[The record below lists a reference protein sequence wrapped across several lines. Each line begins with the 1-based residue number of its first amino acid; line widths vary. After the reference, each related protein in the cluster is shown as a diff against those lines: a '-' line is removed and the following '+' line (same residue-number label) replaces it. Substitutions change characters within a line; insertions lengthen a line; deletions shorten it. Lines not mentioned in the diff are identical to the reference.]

1 MIFFAIIFANPI
13 VFREILS
20 SEMLVSRMET
30 NYKVNY
36 IKKIR
41 AVAFLQRKK
50 EMAFGNQSYVYL
62 TYWILQMTWWQMPSV
77 LGPPPLP
84 LIGTGWLRRLGDNA
98 LGLGNVYTRGLLLC
112 GRWPLC
118 PISLVHITS
127 QCRANKKLWSYSFSC
142 SSTSECSSRPSAS
155 SPPLL
160 LGRGSRASWNIT
172 VPCAQQAEGPTLLV
186 PT

>member
-1 MIFFAIIFANPI
+1 MIFFVIIFANPI

-62 TYWILQMTWWQMPSV
+62 TY
-77 LGPPPLP
+77 
-84 LIGTGWLRRLGDNA
+84 
-98 LGLGNVYTRGLLLC
+98 
-112 GRWPLC
+112 
-118 PISLVHITS
+118 
-127 QCRANKKLWSYSFSC
+127 
-142 SSTSECSSRPSAS
+142 
-155 SPPLL
+155 
-160 LGRGSRASWNIT
+160 
-172 VPCAQQAEGPTLLV
+172 
-186 PT
+186 

>member
-36 IKKIR
+36 IKIIR

-62 TYWILQMTWWQMPSV
+62 TY
-77 LGPPPLP
+77 
-84 LIGTGWLRRLGDNA
+84 
-98 LGLGNVYTRGLLLC
+98 
-112 GRWPLC
+112 
-118 PISLVHITS
+118 
-127 QCRANKKLWSYSFSC
+127 
-142 SSTSECSSRPSAS
+142 
-155 SPPLL
+155 
-160 LGRGSRASWNIT
+160 
-172 VPCAQQAEGPTLLV
+172 
-186 PT
+186 